1 MKKILSVLALVVFL
15 AGIAAPAFASM
26 NSTVV
31 TVKIADDDPKKDAKK
46 KSSDCATEK
55 KSSDCTTEKKSS
67 DCKSEKKSSDCS
79 TEKKSSDC
87 GK

>member
-46 KSSDCATEK
+46 KSSDC
-55 KSSDCTTEKKSS
+55 
-67 DCKSEKKSSDCS
+67 
-79 TEKKSSDC
+79 